1 MVTKTKNKK
10 YMQQCPDRGIKIQQ
24 YDYGNIYKGIQGI
37 FQNNMKCIVNL
48 CFLQIMTPRIKVN
61 PF

>member
-1 MVTKTKNKK
+1 
-10 YMQQCPDRGIKIQQ
+10 MQQCPDRGIKIQQ
-24 YDYGNIYKGIQGI
+24 NDYGNIYKEIQGI